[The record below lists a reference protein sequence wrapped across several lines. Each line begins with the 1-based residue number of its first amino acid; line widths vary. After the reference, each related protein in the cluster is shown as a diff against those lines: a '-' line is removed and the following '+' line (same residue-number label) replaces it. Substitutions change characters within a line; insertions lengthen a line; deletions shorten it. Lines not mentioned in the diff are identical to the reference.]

1 MLILPLPHSIGQNSC
16 NFVFLIKD
24 VISLHRMGAYASSF
38 QGDAGSLVGE
48 LTDPNQPNWI
58 TAHAE
63 ACALDIPEVERLWQR
78 FQQLGCDSTGVLAQN
93 QALQLTQDVFIKQ
106 SLRQVPRDEN
116 GGITFQTYCNAAKWM
131 SIAEVEDKL
140 RGVFK
145 LLNRGKPVDRN
156 IMKRILSKLYE
167 EESEETITR
176 LADIFVTQIDA
187 KQQGEVD
194 EDQFIEWVKTMPFE
208 TVNALLEFSIIP
220 PELQDTRTS
229 ASQATSRASVDE
241 LAVPVSEET
250 LQQVASKVHNRDWVL
265 FANKLGF
272 TQNDLTGISK
282 KVGKNVYQ
290 QVLEMLHTWQRR
302 ESDAATCRVLD
313 TALRDGDFIDVAN
326 DIFF

>member
-1 MLILPLPHSIGQNSC
+1 
-16 NFVFLIKD
+16 
-24 VISLHRMGAYASSF
+24 MGAYASSF

-140 RGVFK
+140 R
-145 LLNRGKPVDRN
+145 
-156 IMKRILSKLYE
+156 
-167 EESEETITR
+167 
-176 LADIFVTQIDA
+176 
-187 KQQGEVD
+187 GEVD